1 MNEYEQQADMITR
14 ASDALS
20 KQCQKYKGAQYTA
33 CIEAVQAK
41 MAQQATKRLP
51 GFADGG
57 LVKQE
62 TQQMN
67 QSQAKIT
74 PEMVGALRKK
84 YAMGGA
90 VTQQKPAPSLEDIVR
105 KKYAMGGAVTQQ
117 KPAPSLA
124 DIVRKKYAEGGNVE
138 QQMSEMMPQ
147 KDPMM
152 ADDMYEP
159 QVESSAAV
167 DAIASFLTE
176 EEVSIL
182 NMALNDYPELIPILD
197 KAQMAT
203 SGEFTGEGEVNG
215 PGTETSDSI
224 PARLSDGEFV
234 FTAKAVKQI
243 GVDKLRKMMAKA
255 EADYDGDM
263 DTQEENQMEDEGFF
277 LGGLLDQT
285 RKEWA
290 DTESASTDFN
300 QPENVE
306 KPVNVDGMGRQVPE
320 GTVGIMARRE
330 VDLAKEGGSNTNARA
345 MTSSTGLLSANNME
359 TEQARAKTQQ
369 KLKKATE
376 EDDKQLDMFA
386 V

>member
-14 ASDALS
+14 ASDTLS

-57 LVKQE
+57 LVNQQG

-67 QSQAKIT
+67 QPKVIDIT
-74 PEMVGALRKK
+74 PQMAATMAPKG
-84 YAMGGA
+84 YAMGGPVQA
-90 VTQQKPAPSLEDIVR
+90 KPKPLVTPEMIAAIAP
-105 KKYAMGGAVTQQ
+105 KGYAA
-117 KPAPSLA
+117 
-124 DIVRKKYAEGGNVE
+124 GGNVE
-138 QQMSEMMPQ
+138 QQMSDMMPQ

-159 QVESSAAV
+159 QVDSSDAV
-167 DAIASFLTE
+167 DAIASFLNE

-345 MTSSTGLLSANNME
+345 MTSSTGLLSANSME
-359 TEQARAKTQQ
+359 TEQARANTQQ

-376 EDDKQLDMFA
+376 EDNKQLDMFA